1 MDCIG
6 KHQNHNRRQCAG
18 DFKFRSWGM
27 HAKGVKYLQE
37 DFSLVLDPTRLPDL
51 GIL

>member
-6 KHQNHNRRQCAG
+6 KHQNHNRRQCVG
-18 DFKFRSWGM
+18 DFKLRSWGM
-27 HAKGVKYLQE
+27 PKGQNTYQE
-37 DFSLVLDPTRLPDL
+37 DFSLVLDPARQPDL